1 MSDIRIL
8 PLVPLKNTVIFP
20 ILAYPVSVVK
30 ERTVRAVDAAL
41 AEIGE
46 LAVFALK
53 DAEVEQPILEEL
65 YEIGSMVRIVKN
77 VRLPGGKRSV
87 ILEGEQRIRL
97 LELFEEDGVLLGK
110 VEVVE
115 PQNQEEVL
123 FEKRDEL
130 RRLAEQVLA
139 ESPTGSAEIGFLLR
153 KASGDSNRLTDI
165 IAMQLGLSMLEK
177 QEVLSTLDLGERID
191 LLLGML
197 NKEQHLMSIKDKIE
211 NKVRGDLDK
220 AQRDFL
226 LREQMKAIQM
236 ELNESGEEDELETLK
251 AKVEKANMPE
261 EAEKI
266 ALREIDRLGRM
277 NASSAEYTVARTYID
292 WLVDVPWSVSSEERL
307 DIKEAKAILDADHF
321 GLEKVKKRI
330 VEFLAV
336 RKLKGDLKGPIVCLV
351 GPPGVGKTSLA
362 KSVARSLGREMVRMS
377 LGGMRDE
384 SEIRGHRRTYIGSM
398 PGKVIKLL
406 KRAGTNNPVFVLDE
420 IDKLGSNHRGD
431 PSSALLEVLDPEQN
445 DTFVDHYM
453 DVPFDLSKVL
463 FIATANQISSIPG
476 PLRDRMEV
484 IEVSSYTMNEKV
496 EIAKQYIIPEQLEE
510 HGIDND
516 MVSFPDDGLQFLIE
530 SYTRESGVRGLKR
543 EIAALCR
550 SVATDVA
557 MDEPVAHPVMTPQ
570 AIEAVRGPIKFFND
584 VAQRKARA
592 GVVTGL
598 AWTAVG
604 GDILFIE
611 AAKMPGKGGLKL
623 SGSLGDVMKESSSVA
638 LSFVRSIASQIG
650 IESTVFE
657 ETDIHVHV
665 PSGAIPKDGP
675 SAGVTMLTALVS
687 VLLDKPVES
696 NIAMTGEITL
706 RGEVLAVGGIKEK
719 VLAAHRAGIR
729 TILLPAKNRKDVPEI
744 PDSILS
750 ELTIEYCETM
760 SDVLKVA
767 LGLDTTL

>member
-46 LAVFALK
+46 MAVFTLK
-53 DAEVEQPILEEL
+53 DAEVEQPVLEEL

-97 LELFEEDGVLLGK
+97 LELFEEGGVLLGK

-115 PQNQEEVL
+115 PQDQEEVS

-139 ESPTGSAEIGFLLR
+139 ESPTGSAEVGFLLR

-177 QEVLSTLDLGERID
+177 QEVLSTLDLGERIN

-197 NKEQHLMSIKDKIE
+197 SKEQHLLSIKDKIE
-211 NKVRGDLDK
+211 SKVRGDLDK

-236 ELNESGEEDELETLK
+236 ELNESGEEDELELLK

-266 ALREIDRLGRM
+266 ALREIGRLGRM

-292 WLVDVPWSVSSEERL
+292 WLVDVPWDVSSEDRL
-307 DIKEAKAILDADHF
+307 DIKEAKEILDADHF
-321 GLEKVKKRI
+321 GLDKVKKRI

-445 DTFVDHYM
+445 DSFVDHYM
-453 DVPFDLSKVL
+453 DVAFDLSKVL

-484 IEVSSYTMNEKV
+484 IEVSSYTLNEKV

-510 HGIDND
+510 HGIND
-516 MVSFPDDGLQFLIE
+516 DVVAFPDEGLQFLIE

-550 SVATDVA
+550 RIATDVA
-557 MDEPVAHPVMTPQ
+557 MGEPVEHPVMKPD
-570 AIEAVRGPIKFFND
+570 AIEAIRGPVKFFND
-584 VAQRKARA
+584 VAQRAERS

-604 GDILFIE
+604 GDILFVE

-638 LSFVRSIASQIG
+638 LSFVRSIAAQVG
-650 IESTVFE
+650 LDSTVFE
-657 ETDIHVHV
+657 ESDIHIHV

-687 VLLDKPVES
+687 VLLDKPVAT
-696 NIAMTGEITL
+696 NLAMTGEVTL

-729 TILLPAKNRKDVPEI
+729 TILLPSKNRKDVPEI
-744 PDSILS
+744 PDAILS
-750 ELTIEYCETM
+750 DLTIEYCETM

>member
-139 ESPTGSAEIGFLLR
+139 ESPTGSAEVGFLLR

-177 QEVLSTLDLGERID
+177 QEVLSTLNLGDRID

-261 EAEKI
+261 EAQKI

-307 DIKEAKAILDADHF
+307 DIKEAKTILDADHF

-510 HGIDND
+510 HGISND
-516 MVSFPDDGLQFLIE
+516 AVSFPDDGLQFLIE

-550 SVATDVA
+550 SVATDIA
-557 MDEPVAHPVMTPQ
+557 MDEPVEHPVMTPQ
-570 AIEAVRGPIKFFND
+570 AIEVVRGPIKFFND

-638 LSFVRSIASQIG
+638 LSFVRSIASQINVD
-650 IESTVFE
+650 STVFE
-657 ETDIHVHV
+657 ESDIHVHV

-760 SDVLKVA
+760 SEVLKVA

>member
-1 MSDIRIL
+1 MPDIRIV

-20 ILAYPVSVVK
+20 ILAYPVKLVQ
-30 ERTVRAVDAAL
+30 ERTVLAVDAAL
-41 AEIGE
+41 GGEGE

-53 DAEVEQPILEEL
+53 DAEVDSPLQEEL
-65 YEIGSMVRIVKN
+65 FDIGSMVRIVKN
-77 VRLPGGKRSV
+77 VRLPQGERSV
-87 ILEGEQRIRL
+87 ILEGESRVRL
-97 LELFEEDGVLLGK
+97 LELFEQGGVLLGK
-110 VEVVE
+110 VEVLKT
-115 PQNQEEVL
+115 QDQEGVL

-130 RRLAEQVLA
+130 RRLAERVLA
-139 ESPTGSAEIGFLLR
+139 DASTGSAEIGFLLR

-165 IAMQLGLSMLEK
+165 IALQLGLSMLEK
-177 QEVLSTLDLGERID
+177 QEVLSTLDLSERID
-191 LLLGML
+191 LLMGML
-197 NKEQHLMSIKDKIE
+197 SKEQQLLSIKDKIE
-211 NKVRGDLDK
+211 SKVRGDLDK
-220 AQRDFL
+220 AQRDFF
-226 LREQMKAIQM
+226 LREQMKAIQV
-236 ELNESGEEDELETLK
+236 ELDESGEEDEFETLK
-251 AKVEKANMPE
+251 VKVANAGMPE

-266 ALREIDRLGRM
+266 ALREIIRLGRM

-292 WLVDVPWSVSSEERL
+292 WLVDVPWNVSSEDQMNVR
-307 DIKEAKAILDADHF
+307 EAKEILDADHF

-362 KSVARSLGREMVRMS
+362 KSVARALGREMVRMS

-445 DTFVDHYM
+445 DTFVDHYL
-453 DVPFDLSKVL
+453 DVPFDLSKIL
-463 FIATANQISSIPG
+463 FIATANQASSIPG

-484 IEVSSYTMNEKV
+484 IEVSSYTLNEKV

-510 HGIDND
+510 HGVSPDN
-516 MVSFPDDGLQFLIE
+516 VSFPDEGLRFLIE
-530 SYTRESGVRGLKR
+530 SYTRESGVRSLKR

-550 SVATDVA
+550 NVATDLA
-557 MDEPVAHPVMTPQ
+557 MGQDVQHPQMDSQ
-570 AIEAVRGPIKFFND
+570 AVTSIRGPIKFFND
-584 VAQRKARA
+584 VAERDGVP

-638 LSFVRSIASQIG
+638 LSFLRSIAHQVDIKP
-650 IESTVFE
+650 EVFDQ
-657 ETDIHVHV
+657 TDIHIHV

-675 SAGVTMLTALVS
+675 SAGVTMLTALTS
-687 VLLDKPVES
+687 LLLSKPVPSSIE
-696 NIAMTGEITL
+696 MTGEVTL
-706 RGEVLAVGGIKEK
+706 RGAVLPVGGIKEK

-729 TILLPAKNRKDVPEI
+729 TVLLPAKNRKDVPDI
-744 PDSILS
+744 PDTILAD
-750 ELTIEYCETM
+750 LTIEYCETL
-760 SDVLKVA
+760 SDVLKLA
-767 LGLDTTL
+767 LEIETTL

>member
-20 ILAYPVSVVK
+20 ILAYPVKLVQ
-30 ERTVRAVDAAL
+30 ERTVLAVDAAL
-41 AEIGE
+41 GGAGE

-53 DAEVEQPILEEL
+53 DAEVDRPLQEEL
-65 YEIGSMVRIVKN
+65 FDIGSMVRIVKN
-77 VRLPGGKRSV
+77 VRLPQGERSV
-87 ILEGEQRIRL
+87 ILEGESRVRL
-97 LELFEEDGVLLGK
+97 LELFEQDGVLLGK
-110 VEVVE
+110 VEVIAA
-115 PQNQEEVL
+115 QNQEGVL

-139 ESPTGSAEIGFLLR
+139 DAPTGSAEVGFLLR

-165 IAMQLGLSMLEK
+165 IALQLGLSMLEK
-177 QEVLSTLDLGERID
+177 QEVLSTLDLSERID
-191 LLLGML
+191 LLMTKLS
-197 NKEQHLMSIKDKIE
+197 KEQQLLSIKDKIE

-220 AQRDFL
+220 AQRDFF

-236 ELNESGEEDELETLK
+236 ELDDASEEDELDTLK
-251 AKVEKANMPE
+251 SKVANACMPQE
-261 EAEKI
+261 VEKI
-266 ALREIDRLGRM
+266 ALREIVRLGRM

-292 WLVDVPWSVSSEERL
+292 WLVDVPWNVSSDDRL
-307 DIKEAKAILDADHF
+307 DVKEAKEILDADHF

-362 KSVARSLGREMVRMS
+362 KSVARALGREMVRMS

-398 PGKVIKLL
+398 PGKIIKLL

-453 DVPFDLSKVL
+453 DVPFDLSKIL
-463 FIATANQISSIPG
+463 FIATANQASSIPG

-484 IEVSSYTMNEKV
+484 IDVSSYTLNEKV

-510 HGIDND
+510 HGISSEQ
-516 MVSFPDDGLQFLIE
+516 VVFPDEGLRFLIE
-530 SYTRESGVRGLKR
+530 SYTRESGVRSLKR

-550 SVATDVA
+550 NVATDLA
-557 MDEPVAHPVMTPQ
+557 MGESIQYPAMN
-570 AIEAVRGPIKFFND
+570 AEAVSAIRGPIKFFND
-584 VAQRKARA
+584 VAERQGVP

-638 LSFVRSIASQIG
+638 LSFLRSISDQLEIKA
-650 IESTVFE
+650 EVFDQ
-657 ETDIHVHV
+657 TDIHIHV

-675 SAGVTMLTALVS
+675 SAGVTMLTALTS
-687 VLLDKPVES
+687 LLLNKPVSS
-696 NIAMTGEITL
+696 NIAMTGEVTL
-706 RGEVLAVGGIKEK
+706 RGAVLPVGGIKEK
-719 VLAAHRAGIR
+719 VLAAHRAGVR
-729 TILLPAKNRKDVPEI
+729 TVLLPAKNRKDVPEI
-744 PDSILS
+744 PDTILADI
-750 ELTIEYCETM
+750 TIEYCETL
-760 SDVLKVA
+760 SDVLKLA
-767 LGLDTTL
+767 LGIETTL